1 MPIRRFIF
9 LLPLLPI
16 TAFAAPACPA
26 APQRW
31 VERAIAA
38 DCLSCWQQAD
48 RTATRTLALDWIVP
62 KGDDAELA
70 VAALP
75 EGSER
80 FTGGTLPAKREQ
92 TLPISGGARL
102 EVSSG
107 LAWNGYVG
115 LNFSLQWPRRGAW
128 PADAVGYVALVER
141 IPAGTDGS
149 GAARQLVRALAGPLS
164 LERPA
169 GKAPLQHL
177 LAVRL
182 PANGDPARFAAVGW
196 LETPDHRVL
205 LAAQS
210 PPAGCNTSTRR

>member
-1 MPIRRFIF
+1 MHR
-9 LLPLLPI
+9 LLPLLLAIAAPA
-16 TAFAAPACPA
+16 AFAAGCPA
-26 APQRW
+26 PTRF
-31 VERAIAA
+31 VERVIAA
-38 DCLSCWQQAD
+38 DCLACWQAAD
-48 RTATRTLALDWIVP
+48 SLRPRSLALDWIVP
-62 KGDDAELA
+62 TGDDAELA

-80 FTGGTLPAKREQ
+80 FASGTLPTKREQ
-92 TLPISGGARL
+92 TLPMAGGARL

-115 LNFSLQWPRRGAW
+115 LNFSLQWPRRSAW

-210 PPAGCNTSTRR
+210 PPARCNTSTRR